1 MELRSCIIP
10 TRTNLTE
17 TIRRIGVT
25 NLKKGP
31 WVAGGAARAVF
42 LGEELDPKSDI
53 DIFTTTHESHAHI
66 LRTIDAAAMKVHER
80 QANKQ
85 GTHSLYTRFPALTRE
100 SIELKI
106 QVIGPKYFSTNL
118 NDLFKIFDFTVCQF
132 ATDGHQIIYTAEAEH
147 DVRRRVLALAPLW
160 SVPTRPV
167 RITRYL
173 NYGFTPEREFFRK
186 AYNLDKRVLQAD
198 FCFDDVY

>member
-17 TIRRIGVT
+17 TIRRFGCT
-25 NLKKGP
+25 NLERGP

-42 LGEELDPKSDI
+42 LGQELDSRSDI
-53 DIFTTTHESHAHI
+53 DIFTTTRESHVEA
-66 LRTIDAAAMKVHER
+66 TKAATSNALSVHAM
-80 QANKQ
+80 QTNKQ
-85 GTHSLYTRFPALTRE
+85 ETHSIYSSYPAITRGTVD
-100 SIELKI
+100 LKV
-106 QVIGPKYFSTNL
+106 QVIGPKYFSTDL
-118 NDLFKIFDFTVCQF
+118 RDLFKIFDFTVCQF

-147 DVRRRVLALAPLW
+147 DVRRRILALAPLW

-186 AYNLDKRVLQAD
+186 AYNLDNRVLQPD
-198 FCFDDVY
+198 FTFEDVY